1 VGLHVFFP
9 PRFYAIAI
17 PTVLLVVF
25 VGLVTLFIGM
35 TVLKA
40 ASAEKQ
46 KKKKEQEEELAA
58 VDAAVGMRLAAG
70 RAGASAVSMKKKK
83 VT

>member
-1 VGLHVFFP
+1 MGLHVFFP

-25 VGLVTLFIGM
+25 VGLVTLFIGLTM
-35 TVLKA
+35 LKA

-46 KKKKEQEEELAA
+46 KKKQRQQAA
-58 VDAAVGMRLAAG
+58 AAAAAEGVGMRQ
-70 RAGASAVSMKKKK
+70 AGASAVSKKKKK